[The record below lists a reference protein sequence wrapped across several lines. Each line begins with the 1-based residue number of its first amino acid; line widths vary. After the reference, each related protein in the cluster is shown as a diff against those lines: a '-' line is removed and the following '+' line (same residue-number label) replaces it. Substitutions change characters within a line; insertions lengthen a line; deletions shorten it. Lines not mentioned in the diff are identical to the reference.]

1 MISTFADSTLGALAA
16 GAAPAALDEPDAPE
30 AAELP
35 DCPPPELLAPALAAD
50 GVTALACSLCAGLF
64 WYHHAAPDAAAIP
77 RMATKGYNFLEVMRL
92 SRENYCLLLIV

>member
-16 GAAPAALDEPDAPE
+16 GAVP
-30 AAELP
+30 
-35 DCPPPELLAPALAAD
+35 AAD
-50 GVTALACSLCAGLF
+50 GATALACSLCAGLF